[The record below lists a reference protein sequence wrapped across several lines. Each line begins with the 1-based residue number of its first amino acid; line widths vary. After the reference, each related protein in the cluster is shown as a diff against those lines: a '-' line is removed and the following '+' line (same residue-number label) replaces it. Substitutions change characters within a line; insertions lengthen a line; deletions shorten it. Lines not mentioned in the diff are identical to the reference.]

1 MLRFLVSTVLF
12 AGALGAVPA
21 QQPTIIKPGAPGEPS
36 RTITPAEARDVSKV
50 GYTDADVAFMQGMIH
65 HHAQAV
71 QMVELLKTH
80 TKNPDMQKLGER
92 IELSQKDEI
101 KMMRHWLETHG
112 QQAPDPFAHQGHDM
126 ASMPGMS
133 GGDASSAPMMPG
145 MLTAEQMRQLEAA
158 KGTDFDRL
166 FLTGMIQHHG
176 GALTM
181 VKQLFATPGAAQDGD
196 IFAFASDVDAD
207 QRMEINRMSR
217 MLEELG
223 K

>member
-1 MLRFLVSTVLF
+1 MLRFFVGAALFAAAVGLVS
-12 AGALGAVPA
+12 A
-21 QQPTIIKPGAPGEPS
+21 QPPTIVKPGAPGEPS
-36 RTITPAEARDVSKV
+36 RTITPAEARDVRKV
-50 GYTDADVAFMQGMIH
+50 AYTDADVAFMQGMIH

-71 QMVELLKTH
+71 QMVELLRTH
-80 TKNPDMQKLGER
+80 SKNPDMQKLGQR

-101 KMMRHWLETHG
+101 KMMRHWLEAHG
-112 QQAPDPFAHQGHDM
+112 RQAPDPFAGGGHDV

-133 GGDASSAPMMPG
+133 MAGGADAPLMPG
-145 MLTAEQMRQLEAA
+145 MLTAEQMRQLAA
-158 KGTDFDRL
+158 AHGKDFDRL
-166 FLTGMIQHHG
+166 FLQGMIRHHG

-181 VKQLFATPGAAQDGD
+181 VKDLFATAGAAQDSD

-207 QRMEINRMSR
+207 QRMEIDRMSR